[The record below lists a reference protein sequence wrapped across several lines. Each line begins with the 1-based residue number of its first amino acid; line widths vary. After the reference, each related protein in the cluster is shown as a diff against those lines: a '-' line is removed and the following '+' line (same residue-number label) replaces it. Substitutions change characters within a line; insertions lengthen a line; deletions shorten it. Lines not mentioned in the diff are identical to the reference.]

1 MKSKLRVCVN
11 TQTPLVRFK
20 TTYSELRERYGY
32 SEEPIRLRQLTEG
45 SDYVFTPG
53 GVTGMVSAALKRMM
67 SSGMIG
73 QDPRWI
79 SLGPG
84 APSEILYDK
93 IRLYNVSLS
102 EDKLILYANFKE
114 GIWNEIH
121 GLGTL
126 AFKPHE
132 YQAYV
137 EYNWNCAKLM
147 LEMLDEVD
155 LFWVHDFQQLHIGSL
170 LGPSAPAVFRW
181 HIPFR
186 LEGASHRLRS
196 LVLKN
201 IESFDSI
208 IVSTKRDLEG
218 LIRAGYDGQVHT
230 IYPYLDPN
238 EWSPPSPAKVDEAKA
253 KFGIKDDDQV
263 LLVVARMDPVKN
275 QDTAIKALALV
286 LKRFP
291 RAKLVL
297 AGNGSFTASAV
308 GGLGHPKA
316 SRWGSYLK
324 TLVSSLKLQ
333 DRVLFTGHI
342 SHDDLNAL
350 YEIAEAVLVPSRI
363 EGFNLTAVEGW
374 LRKKPCIVSGGAGV
388 SELVHDGLNG
398 YRFTGGD
405 ETELAKKMRTV
416 LRSPEAT
423 VKMGENGLMTSKLC
437 SVEAAVAGIRESFE
451 SVLKLY

>member
-1 MKSKLRVCVN
+1 VRSKLRICVN

-32 SEEPIRLRQLTEG
+32 SDDAIRLEELNQG
-45 SDYVFTPG
+45 VDYEFTPG
-53 GVTGMVSAALKRMM
+53 GVTGMVHSALKRMT
-67 SSGMIG
+67 STGLVR

-84 APSEILYDK
+84 APSEIRFDN

-102 EDKLILYANFKE
+102 EDKLIDYANFKE
-114 GIWNEIH
+114 GIWKEIH

-126 AFKPHE
+126 TFKPLE
-132 YQAYV
+132 YEAYV

-147 LEMLDEVD
+147 LDMLRDVD
-155 LFWVHDFQQLHIGSL
+155 LFWIHDFQQLHIGSL

-186 LEGASHRLRS
+186 LEGTSPKLRTFI
-196 LVLKN
+196 LKN

-208 IVSTKRDLEG
+208 VVSTKRDLEG
-218 LIRAGYDGQVHT
+218 LIRAGYRGQVHT
-230 IYPYLDPN
+230 IYPYLDPA
-238 EWSPPSPAKVDEAKA
+238 EWTPPSPTMVDEVAA
-253 KFGIKDDDQV
+253 KFGMQKDDEV

-275 QDTAIKALALV
+275 QDTAIKALSLV
-286 LKRFP
+286 LKKHP
-291 RAKLVL
+291 HAKLVL
-297 AGNGSFTASAV
+297 AGNGSFTGSAV

-316 SRWGSYLK
+316 AKWGSYLR
-324 TLVSSLKLQ
+324 TLVNTLKLQ
-333 DRVLFTGHI
+333 DRVVFTGHI

-350 YEIAEAVLVPSRI
+350 YTVAEAVLVPSKI

-374 LRKKPCIVSGGAGV
+374 LRKNPCIVSGGAGV
-388 SELVHDGLNG
+388 SELVHDGVNG
-398 YRFTGGD
+398 FRFVGGNEAD
-405 ETELAKKMRTV
+405 LAKKMSLMLKSR
-416 LRSPEAT
+416 EAT
-423 VKMGENGLMTSKLC
+423 LKMGENGLMTSKMC
-437 SVEAAVAGIRESFE
+437 SIDVGVAGIRESFE